1 MWPRCAHDAAISFV
15 DDCMNTSTTSKAT
28 VPSVAGKRPGPVHV
42 CDLGLS
48 DYAAAWALQKK
59 LQQALIMLKRRP
71 GSLPARQYLLFVE
84 HPHVY
89 TLGKSGKREHLL
101 ISEAGLKQRQATFV
115 HIDRG
120 GDITYHGPGQIV
132 GYIIMDL
139 EQHFTDI
146 GKYLRGLEEII
157 IRTLADFGIEGGRQ
171 AGMTGVWVGG
181 SKICAMGI
189 KCSRWVTMHGFAL
202 NLSTDLSYFGHIVPC
217 GLAGKPV
224 CSMQQLL
231 GGQQV
236 PDAQAVKRRLEH
248 HFGTFFGV
256 DTVPVSKTELISPC

>member
-1 MWPRCAHDAAISFV
+1 MENHKSPSARILAAAPADS
-15 DDCMNTSTTSKAT
+15 
-28 VPSVAGKRPGPVHV
+28 PPVHV
-42 CDLGLS
+42 CDLGQM
-48 DYAAAWALQKK
+48 DYAEAWELQKN
-59 LQQALIMLKRRP
+59 LQQALIQAKRTP
-71 GSLPARQYLLFVE
+71 GSPPAGQYLLFVE

-101 ISEAGLKQRQATFV
+101 ISEAELKRRKASFV

-132 GYIIMDL
+132 GYIILDL
-139 EQHFTDI
+139 DRHFTDI

-157 IRTLADFGIEGGRQ
+157 IQSLADFGIQGGREP
-171 AGMTGVWVGG
+171 GMTGVWVKG

-202 NLSTDLSYFGHIVPC
+202 NLRPDLSYFSHIVPC

-224 CSMQQLL
+224 CSMAGLL
-231 GGQQV
+231 GSGEA
-236 PDAQAVKRRLEH
+236 PAAQAVKQAIEARFRR
-248 HFGTFFGV
+248 FFGV
-256 DTVPVSKTELISPC
+256 DTISVAKSMLINPA

>member
-1 MWPRCAHDAAISFV
+1 MKNDASLRCDY
-15 DDCMNTSTTSKAT
+15 STEQAKI
-28 VPSVAGKRPGPVHV
+28 PLPVQV
-42 CDLGLS
+42 CDLGRT
-48 DYAAAWALQKK
+48 DYGSAWELQKQ
-59 LQQALIMLKRRP
+59 LQQALIRFKREP
-71 GSLPARQYLLFVE
+71 GSADAGQHLLFVE

-101 ISEAGLKQRQATFV
+101 ISEAGLKQRQASFV

-132 GYIIMDL
+132 GYCILDL
-139 EQHFTDI
+139 DQHFTDI

-157 IRTLADFGIEGGRQ
+157 IRTLADFGIQGGRE
-171 AGMTGVWVGG
+171 AGMTGVWVDG

-202 NLSTDLSYFGHIVPC
+202 NLSTDLSYFSHIIPC

-224 CSMQQLL
+224 CSMEQLL
-231 GGQQV
+231 GEDKVPAAQQV
-236 PDAQAVKRRLEH
+236 KQRIEH
-248 HFGTFFGV
+248 HFCAFFDV
-256 DTVPVSKTELISPC
+256 ETVSIAKTELINCR

>member
-1 MWPRCAHDAAISFV
+1 
-15 DDCMNTSTTSKAT
+15 MNTSTTFKAAASSFAT
-28 VPSVAGKRPGPVHV
+28 NKPDPVHV
-42 CDLGLS
+42 CDLGQT
-48 DYAAAWALQKK
+48 DYATAWALQRE
-59 LQQALIMLKRRP
+59 LQQALIRLKRQP
-71 GSLPARQYLLFVE
+71 GSPPARQHLLFVE

-101 ISEAGLKQRQATFV
+101 ISEAGLKQRNATFV

-146 GKYLRGLEEII
+146 SRYLRGLEEII
-157 IRTLADFGIEGGRQ
+157 IRTLADFGIEAGRE

-202 NLSTDLSYFGHIVPC
+202 NLS
-217 GLAGKPV
+217 
-224 CSMQQLL
+224 
-231 GGQQV
+231 
-236 PDAQAVKRRLEH
+236 
-248 HFGTFFGV
+248 
-256 DTVPVSKTELISPC
+256 